1 VYLRVIF
8 GGRKFGCK
16 LKFATLFSAHMSQL
30 QQYSS
35 ASSLNQVPEDFLGL
49 PGAQCSSNEIP
60 RSVGSLQEYE
70 EVLMELLDIQ
80 LVRDQ
85 FEGLLSILNQIVL
98 RVDSEESDTTA
109 GEVDVEKVSD
119 FRFGQD
125 LLVVLT
131 TSEVLTLFPTIF
143 ESYKVNVGDKH
154 LFSSNFGEL
163 SDYSSASDSN
173 FNEIDEGMT
182 ILLNRD
188 VGGLHWKM
196 DMAGNFLVL
205 YNVFSSMVHSLSY
218 RILLSGPYKSLFLL
232 QQFFPI
238 EVRYRRHFLMEDVSL
253 DFVIAF
259 CAHKSMN
266 HFLYQQPK
274 FLPIRSVQDIPQ
286 FKPEVVEEKL
296 PEQKTITVEYTF
308 KQREVS
314 CLIGHQGARLNE
326 IRSSTGC
333 TIKVM
338 SVDTE
343 SGISFSLPRNLIPQ
357 QVSITGYHEN
367 VGQAS
372 KLIEHYIQ
380 LFRCSESK
388 YV

>member
-1 VYLRVIF
+1 
-8 GGRKFGCK
+8 
-16 LKFATLFSAHMSQL
+16 MSEL

-35 ASSLNQVPEDFLGL
+35 VSSLYQVPEDFLGSV
-49 PGAQCSSNEIP
+49 GAHCSNDEIP

-80 LVRDQ
+80 LVGDQ

-98 RVDSEESDTTA
+98 RIEGEVSDTTA
-109 GEVDVEKVSD
+109 DEVNVEKVSD

-125 LLVVLT
+125 LLVVVT
-131 TSEVLTLFPTIF
+131 TSEILTIFPTIF
-143 ESYKVNVGDKH
+143 ESYNVIVGDQH
-154 LFSSNFGEL
+154 LISSSFGEL
-163 SDYSSASDSN
+163 SDDSSASDCN
-173 FNEIDEGMT
+173 FNEIDGGMT

-196 DMAGNFLVL
+196 DMAGSFLIL
-205 YNVFSSMVHSLSY
+205 YNVFCSMVHSLSY
-218 RILLSGPYKSLFLL
+218 RILFSGPYKSLFLL
-232 QQFFPI
+232 QQLFPI
-238 EVRYRRHFLMEDVSL
+238 EVRYRRHFLMENVSL

-259 CAHKSMN
+259 CAHKSIN
-266 HFLYQQPK
+266 LFLSKQPK

-296 PEQKTITVEYTF
+296 PLQKTITVEYTF

-314 CLIGHQGARLNE
+314 CLIGHQGVRLNE

-338 SVDTE
+338 SVDTS
-343 SGISFSLPRNLIPQ
+343 SGISLSLPRNLIPQ
-357 QVSITGYHEN
+357 RVSITGYHEN
-367 VGQAS
+367 VGRAS
-372 KLIEHYIQ
+372 ILIEHYIQ